1 MISAELIKKIKI
13 YAVASFLVPL
23 IAVNSCLIIYG
34 FLGYVGE
41 NIAKFPN
48 INWNVEKIDL
58 SSAISFRNPFNKAR
72 DEHIYLK
79 DIELSPTTFYPK
91 HSYGE
96 TFTYTNCP
104 KYKFESDF
112 ITADNQT
119 LEGTKENEVLINNL
133 LKNKKI
139 KTLIYK
145 RQKDVNVKC
154 VKNHPFLY
162 SVLKKFNPLETILIR
177 ASLNNPSGF
186 SQIKNPYF
194 YGEVSISRTARY
206 FPTIL
211 IFKTLIILSSFLL
224 FLYWK
229 NNLNLFSE
237 LKKNNILG
245 KFSKNFFYMGL
256 LSCTFLMLH
265 ATFLGLDFDSKLF
278 SKIRR
283 IIIILFIFFE
293 LAAQISLTRNLFKFQ
308 EELQEYIKP
317 LILKIKIIFLIIVF
331 SITCI
336 AFVILAFGDPSTA
349 FKHILEWN
357 YFSLLLVYYLLSR
370 LLWKT
375 P

>member
-1 MISAELIKKIKI
+1 MMSAELIKKIKI
-13 YAVASFLVPL
+13 YAVASFLIPL
-23 IAVNSCLIIYG
+23 IAVNSCLIIYK
-34 FLGYVGE
+34 FLGDLQE
-41 NIAKFPN
+41 NIRTYPN
-48 INWNVEKIDL
+48 INWNIEKIEHTLTEHDL
-58 SSAISFRNPFNKAR
+58 ITANQA
-72 DEHIYLK
+72 
-79 DIELSPTTFYPK
+79 
-91 HSYGE
+91 

-104 KYKFESDF
+104 KYKFRTYY
-112 ITADNQT
+112 ITTDNQAVVDIV
-119 LEGTKENEVLINNL
+119 ENADLIDNL
-133 LKNKKI
+133 LAKNNKI
-139 KTLIYK
+139 KSVILK
-145 RQKDVNVKC
+145 RQKDVNDTC
-154 VKNHPFLY
+154 IKNHPFLY
-162 SVLKKFNPLETILIR
+162 SVLKKFNPLESIVLR
-177 ASLNNPSGF
+177 AMRNHHGGF

-194 YGEVSISRTARY
+194 YGEVSISRTARH
-206 FPTIL
+206 FPAIL
-211 IFKTLIILSSFLL
+211 VFKTLIILSSFLL

-237 LKKNNILG
+237 FKKNNILD
-245 KFSKNFFYMGL
+245 KFSKNFFYMGV

-308 EELQEYIKP
+308 EKLQEYIKP

-336 AFVILAFGDPSTA
+336 AFMILTFGDPSTA

-357 YFSLLLVYYLLSR
+357 YFSLLLFYYLLSR